1 MDQSGRKEEREREG
15 EKKRRSMR
23 GDFGLAQG
31 VRDVDILYNYKQKKK
46 KHEKRLSSYKV
57 SCTPSSFLP
66 VEKIEMIPVRWA
78 PSQKYRRKHGSVGG
92 LRPGNE
98 YDTALVYSSSFYSFF
113 LLFFSLFLP
122 STAVILW
129 IEN

>member
-46 KHEKRLSSYKV
+46 KSMKNVFLPIKYLALLLPSFQLKRLK
-57 SCTPSSFLP
+57 
-66 VEKIEMIPVRWA
+66 
-78 PSQKYRRKHGSVGG
+78 
-92 LRPGNE
+92 
-98 YDTALVYSSSFYSFF
+98 
-113 LLFFSLFLP
+113 
-122 STAVILW
+122 
-129 IEN
+129 

>member
-31 VRDVDILYNYKQKKK
+31 VRDVDILYNYKQEKKK

-57 SCTPSSFLP
+57 SCTPSSFQL
-66 VEKIEMIPVRWA
+66 KRL
-78 PSQKYRRKHGSVGG
+78 K
-92 LRPGNE
+92 
-98 YDTALVYSSSFYSFF
+98 
-113 LLFFSLFLP
+113 
-122 STAVILW
+122 
-129 IEN
+129 

>member
-46 KHEKRLSSYKV
+46 SMKNVFLPIKYLALLL
-57 SCTPSSFLP
+57 PSS
-66 VEKIEMIPVRWA
+66 
-78 PSQKYRRKHGSVGG
+78 
-92 LRPGNE
+92 
-98 YDTALVYSSSFYSFF
+98 
-113 LLFFSLFLP
+113 
-122 STAVILW
+122 
-129 IEN
+129 